1 VNPPA
6 GVKAI
11 RNAVNSVKRYNL
23 IGCVTHEQN
32 APRIIFMKG
41 PQVFHEVIL
50 NSLAPFSS
58 QKRKD
63 FLSACHEQPCAPPVS
78 KMNGGAKSACKR
90 CGHLRGHTILHFDN
104 VSFLVGRL
112 LSPAPCDR
120 VNVNT

>member
-63 FLSACHEQPCAPPVS
+63 FLSACHEQPCAPPESLCPRSTEAPGLRAKDAVFYVVILFSIS
-78 KMNGGAKSACKR
+78 KICV
-90 CGHLRGHTILHFDN
+90 L
-104 VSFLVGRL
+104 
-112 LSPAPCDR
+112 
-120 VNVNT
+120 